1 MEEPEYDLVVVG
13 AGIHGA
19 GVAARAAAHG
29 WRTLVLERTGVAAG
43 TSSRSSKLI
52 HGGLRYLESA
62 QLGLVRECLH
72 ERAALLQAQPDLV
85 HLTPHLI
92 PVYGHSRRGPMK
104 IRLGLSLYA
113 LLGGLGPAVRF
124 RRVPRREWAQL
135 DGLKLDGLRALYRY
149 YDAQTDDA
157 ALTRRILD
165 QAQTDG
171 AELALPATLVQAQ
184 CHRDGLDV
192 EYETRTGRQRVC
204 SSCLVNA
211 AGPWVNAVATRI
223 AGGHDP
229 LPMATVAGTH
239 LVFDRPLRQGVYY
252 VESPVDGRAVFVM
265 PWQGE
270 KTLVGTTERVW
281 HGDPGGI
288 EPSPEEVDYL
298 LQTLRTHFPAYR
310 DCNPSAAFAGLRVL
324 PQAAGSPSRR
334 SRETRL
340 VTGCSGRV
348 VSIYGGKLTAFAAT
362 ARRVLAQWGV
372 RG

>member
-72 ERAALLQAQPDLV
+72 ERTALLQGQPDLV
-85 HLTPHLI
+85 HLTPHFI
-92 PVYGHSRRGPMK
+92 PVYRHSRRGPLK

-124 RRVPRREWAQL
+124 RRLPRREWAEL
-135 DGLKLDGLRALYRY
+135 DGLQRDGLRAVYRY

-165 QAQTDG
+165 QAQADG
-171 AELALPATLVQAQ
+171 AELALPATLVRAQ
-184 CHRDGLDV
+184 CNGDGLEL
-192 EYETRTGRQRVC
+192 EYETPAGRQRVR
-204 SSCLVNA
+204 SLRLVNA
-211 AGPWVNAVATRI
+211 AGPWVNGVAARI
-223 AGGHDP
+223 GGGHNP
-229 LPMATVAGTH
+229 LPMETVAGTH
-239 LVFDRPLRQGVYY
+239 LVFDRPLQRGVYY

-281 HGDPGGI
+281 HGDPGAV

-298 LQTLRTHFPAYR
+298 LQTLRAHFPGYS
-310 DCNPSAAFAGLRVL
+310 DCTPSAAFAGLRVL

-340 VTGCSGRV
+340 VSACSGRV

-362 ARRVLAQWGV
+362 ARRVLAQWGL